1 MANRRWFRFSLR
13 TFLLLPPLVLGILW
27 FWTTMPERTA
37 RRFVNHMRSGRLDE
51 ASAMLDANSTLFK
64 VPRGDNYIFG
74 QIKPSG
80 STTIGT
86 AKDWQYQFIDIP
98 IKANYV
104 EHTCTFQVYAAT
116 FTARSR
122 RVSVSIS
129 DPWKLPPEVENR
141 GLIRTFHGTMGQGLD
156 AFHTDCGAYP
166 TEKQGLAALVNNP
179 GLKGWNGPYHRSVD
193 IEPKDPWLTPYRYQ
207 TTGDGYTLSSAGKD
221 ETFDTEDDVAMRSL
235 SN

>member
-1 MANRRWFRFSLR
+1 MADRRWFRFSLR

-27 FWTTMPERTA
+27 YWTTMPERTA
-37 RRFVNHMRSGRLDE
+37 RRFIGHMASGRVDE
-51 ASAMLDANSTLFK
+51 ASRMLDTNSALRMTLGGGLMIGN
-64 VPRGDNYIFG
+64 V
-74 QIKPSG
+74 KPSAF
-80 STTIGT
+80 TAVGT
-86 AKDWQYQFIDIP
+86 AKDWQYHFIDVP
-98 IKANYV
+98 IEPHYS
-104 EHTCTFQVYAAT
+104 EHTCKFQIQAAT
-116 FTARSR
+116 FTATSTR
-122 RVSVSIS
+122 VSIS
-129 DPWKLPPEVENR
+129 ISHPLSLPAEVQERNV
-141 GLIRTFHGTMGQGLD
+141 IRTIHAMFGQALD

-221 ETFDTEDDVAMRSL
+221 ETFDTEDDMAMRSL